1 MTPTAVVTGAAGVV
15 GGAIAARLARDGLR
29 VVRTD
34 RVGDVD
40 VLADVIDPD
49 GVERIATVA
58 GAGGGAVEVLV
69 NAAGTYGP
77 RVPFADADL
86 DQWWRVIE
94 TNLRGPAALCR
105 RLVPEMV
112 QRGRGYVVNI
122 SSRAAV
128 WDDPGASSVA
138 YSVSKAALTRFTE
151 ALAAELDG
159 TGVVALDVSPGFVR
173 SGMTATRPG
182 IDDLPAGRFVPPEA
196 VADTV
201 AALVRGGHDALHGH
215 FVHAL
220 DDLDALAAH
229 VGQNPG
235 ARRLSLSPCNAADP
249 LA

>member
-1 MTPTAVVTGAAGVV
+1 MTGTAVVTGAAGVV
-15 GGAIAARLARDGLR
+15 GGAIAARLARDGFR

-40 VLADVIDPD
+40 VLADVVDSA
-49 GVERIATVA
+49 GVEQVA
-58 GAGGGAVEVLV
+58 AFAEAGGAVEVLV
-69 NAAGTYGP
+69 NAAGAYGP
-77 RVPFADADL
+77 RAPFVATDP

-94 TNLRGPAALCR
+94 TNLRGPAAMCR
-105 RLVPEMV
+105 RLVPAMV
-112 QRGRGYVVNI
+112 DRGRGYVVNI
-122 SSRAAV
+122 NSRAAV
-128 WDDPGASSVA
+128 WDDPQASSVA

-182 IDDLPAGRFVPPEA
+182 IDDVPAGAFVAPE
-196 VADTV
+196 VAAETV
-201 AALVRGGHDALHGH
+201 AVLVRGAHDALHGH

-229 VGQNPG
+229 VAQHPG
-235 ARRLSLSPCNAADP
+235 ARRLSLSPCDSADP